1 MNTVSLVSFDMQILV
16 FKDNLKLKGYFQN
29 KWKNNEKFEP
39 LLTRKKEFSQNL
51 ENILKVLEFGNSK
64 EKIKI
69 LETLDNEDNPNLLE
83 KIILK
88 LDDDDLEVR
97 GEAFSSLLLNK
108 NKISNFLINN
118 LSTAN
123 KNIRG
128 FVSLVLANRNETSAI
143 PEITKLVKDERSMVR
158 SCALGALGHLKAI
171 EAKEVFLEALLD
183 SNIEVK
189 KSALQAIIDLKIQL
203 SEEKINEILKEKD
216 PEIEKM
222 LSSIKK

>member
-1 MNTVSLVSFDMQILV
+1 M
-16 FKDNLKLKGYFQN
+16 
-29 KWKNNEKFEP
+29 
-39 LLTRKKEFSQNL
+39 
-51 ENILKVLEFGNSK
+51 ENISKVLEFGNSK

-69 LETLDNEDNPNLLE
+69 LEALDNEDDPNMLE
-83 KIILK
+83 KIISK

-108 NKISNFLINN
+108 NKISNFLINSLN
-118 LSTAN
+118 TAN

-143 PEITKLVKDERSMVR
+143 PEIIKLTKDERSMVR

-171 EAKEVFLEALLD
+171 EAKEIFLEALLD

-189 KSALQAIIDLKIQL
+189 KSALQAIIDLKITL
-203 SEEKINEILKEKD
+203 SEEKISEILKEGD
-216 PEIEKM
+216 SEIEKM
-222 LSSIKK
+222 ISLIKK

>member
-1 MNTVSLVSFDMQILV
+1 M
-16 FKDNLKLKGYFQN
+16 K
-29 KWKNNEKFEP
+29 KFEP
-39 LLTRKKEFSQNL
+39 LLTRKEEFGQKL
-51 ENILKVLEFGNSK
+51 ENISKVLEFGNSE

-69 LETLDNEDNPNLLE
+69 LETLNNEGDPNMLE
-83 KIILK
+83 KIISK

-118 LSTAN
+118 LNNAN
-123 KNIRG
+123 KNIKS

-143 PEITKLVKDERSMVR
+143 PEIIKLVKDESSIVR

-171 EAKEVFLEALLD
+171 EAKEIFLEALLD

-203 SEEKINEILKEKD
+203 SEEKINLILKEKD
-216 PEIEKM
+216 LE
-222 LSSIKK
+222 IKKMISLTKK